1 MGKKIS
7 GRKFQN
13 IVISQTE
20 LAVRGCPGIKS
31 EETTHG
37 GVVL

>member
-1 MGKKIS
+1 MWKKIS

-20 LAVRGCPGIKS
+20 LAARRCPGINS
-31 EETTHG
+31 EETNHG